1 MMLKRSLIILSMIF
15 MQVSFAMAQ
24 SANSGQQN
32 ANNTNPSTR
41 KRTVEA
47 REAQTEPPAKPS
59 QSNRTATR
67 AQKAPS
73 GSVLAAFN
81 ALLEGVRHA
90 DVEAVT
96 NAYWNSPR
104 LVLFNNNGTVTKGW
118 EQMRENRASSYPDL
132 KDVKLD
138 VHDLRV
144 TMLGRDAALITCLWT
159 QSQTFRGVPE
169 SATGRMTIVFRRLG
183 TEWKAIHLHTSPD
196 APNPARVMPSER
208 VPTPT
213 PKATP

>member
-1 MMLKRSLIILSMIF
+1 MLKRSIILVSMILL
-15 MQVSFAMAQ
+15 STSSALAQ
-24 SANSGQQN
+24 DANSAPQ
-32 ANNTNPSTR
+32 NTNDTNRSTR
-41 KRTVEA
+41 KRTVETP
-47 REAQTEPPAKPS
+47 QTEVPSQGNRAAGRASKPPA
-59 QSNRTATR
+59 
-67 AQKAPS
+67 

-81 ALLEGVRHA
+81 ALLDGIRHA

-118 EQMRENRASSYPDL
+118 EQMRENRASSYRDL

-144 TMLGRDAALITCLWT
+144 TMLGRDAAGHDAALITCLWT
-159 QSQTFRGVPE
+159 QSQTSRGVPE
-169 SATGRMTIVFRRLG
+169 SASGRMTIILRRYG
-183 TEWKAIHLHTSPD
+183 GEWKAVHLHTSPD
-196 APNPARVMPSER
+196 APNPERVMPSER
-208 VPTPT
+208 APTPT